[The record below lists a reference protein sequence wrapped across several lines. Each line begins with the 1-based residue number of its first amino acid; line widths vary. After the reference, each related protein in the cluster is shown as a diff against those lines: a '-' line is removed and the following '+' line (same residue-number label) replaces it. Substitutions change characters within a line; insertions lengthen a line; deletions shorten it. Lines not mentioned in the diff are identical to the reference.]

1 MENQGNRPYRRR
13 PFYKG
18 RGHGRGQSNSSSTRT
33 NKKPHVNK
41 EIKFH
46 LHGVGKDK
54 QTCSY
59 TKVLEKICLR
69 LQQNLSNG
77 SNIVKSIKDG
87 TICRPKALIWG

>member
-1 MENQGNRPYRRR
+1 MENHGNRPYRQR

-54 QTCSY
+54 HTCSY
-59 TKVLEKICLR
+59 TKVLEKIFFK
-69 LQQNLSNG
+69 
-77 SNIVKSIKDG
+77 VATK
-87 TICRPKALIWG
+87 PK